1 MAGRNAAGGGSI
13 RKKTVIRN
21 GKEYQYWEARV
32 TVGHDPATGKQIQ
45 KSFTAKTQREVREKM
60 NKAAVEVTEGSYKEE
75 SRITVKEWA
84 DIWLDNYLLQVKPTT
99 KVQYKTVAKN
109 HIISALGRCKLADL
123 KPYMIQKL
131 YNDLSGE
138 LSVATVRSVAHILR
152 AMLECAVKN
161 DMIKSNP
168 AVNCVMPKKE
178 KSDIQVLSGDE
189 IPAFLEAVKGN
200 KLELLFKVALFTGM
214 RAGEILGLSWDEID
228 FDRGEIEIRQ
238 QLQLVGKEKM
248 LLSPKSGKSRLLH
261 PAPIVMEFLK
271 AQKKLQDSKRAA
283 AGRYWS
289 EKGLVFTSETG
300 GELSRTAIRIHF
312 KKAVSKIGRPE
323 MRFHDLRHSYA
334 VASIQAGDDIK
345 TIQENLGHST
355 AAFTMDIYLHVTDHM
370 KVDSSNRMQR
380 YIEQLIREK

>member
-1 MAGRNAAGGGSI
+1 MAGRSAAGGGSI

-32 TVGHDPATGKQIQ
+32 TVGYDPATGKQIQ
-45 KSFTAKTQREVREKM
+45 KSFTAKTQREAREKM
-60 NKAAVEVTEGSYKEE
+60 NKATVEVTEGSYKEE

-109 HIISALGRCKLADL
+109 HIIPALGRCKLADL

-248 LLSPKSGKSRLLH
+248 LLSP
-261 PAPIVMEFLK
+261 
-271 AQKKLQDSKRAA
+271 
-283 AGRYWS
+283 
-289 EKGLVFTSETG
+289 
-300 GELSRTAIRIHF
+300 
-312 KKAVSKIGRPE
+312 
-323 MRFHDLRHSYA
+323 
-334 VASIQAGDDIK
+334 
-345 TIQENLGHST
+345 
-355 AAFTMDIYLHVTDHM
+355 
-370 KVDSSNRMQR
+370 
-380 YIEQLIREK
+380 